1 MRRHRPRRGLAAY
14 GTAGE
19 SSFKVQALSGDIP
32 GVNPEC
38 REGVSPA
45 HNPQATVSIIIPA
58 LDEEAS
64 IARAI
69 RSCRE
74 AGPCEV
80 IVVDGGSRDRTV
92 EIARGRADAVISA
105 PRGRATQMN
114 AGASVAGGEVL
125 LFLHADTLLPG
136 GSVTAVLGAL
146 QDPAVIGGAFR
157 VRLAASH
164 GAGRYVRAT
173 LGITGRM
180 IGARGSVSRSYSGDQ
195 AIFVRAEAFRT
206 VGGYPEIPLMEDVEL
221 SRRMRRTGKTVLL
234 PLRVETSGQRWEAWG
249 PLRTVLFMWRLRI
262 GYLLGRTPSRCAE
275 AYRRG
280 PALKRREPPSPKSST
295 GG

>member
-1 MRRHRPRRGLAAY
+1 MSRRGI
-14 GTAGE
+14 
-19 SSFKVQALSGDIP
+19 SV
-32 GVNPEC
+32 
-38 REGVSPA
+38 
-45 HNPQATVSIIIPA
+45 IIPA

-74 AGPCEV
+74 AGRCEV

-92 EIARGRADAVISA
+92 EYARAEADTVIAA
-105 PRGRATQMN
+105 PRGRAAQMN
-114 AGASVAGGEVL
+114 AGAAVARGDVL
-125 LFLHADTLLPG
+125 LFLHADTLLPL
-136 GSVTAVLGAL
+136 GSLAAVLAAL

-157 VRLAASH
+157 VRLAPSS
-164 GAGRYVRAT
+164 GAGRYVHAT

-180 IGARGSVSRSYSGDQ
+180 IGVRAGVTRAFTGDQ
-195 AIFVRAEAFRT
+195 AIFARAAAFRA

-221 SRRMRRTGKTVLL
+221 SRRIRRAGKTVLL
-234 PLRVETSGQRWEAWG
+234 PLRVETSGRRWEAWG
-249 PLRTVLFMWRLRI
+249 PLRTVLFMWRLRL
-262 GYLLGRTPSRCAE
+262 GHLLGRTPSRCAE

-280 PALKRREPPSPKSST
+280 PALMRREPPPPTSSA

>member
-1 MRRHRPRRGLAAY
+1 MTP
-14 GTAGE
+14 
-19 SSFKVQALSGDIP
+19 DI
-32 GVNPEC
+32 
-38 REGVSPA
+38 
-45 HNPQATVSIIIPA
+45 SIVIPA

-80 IVVDGGSRDRTV
+80 IVADGGSRDRTV
-92 EIARGRADAVISA
+92 EIARGRADAVIIA
-105 PRGRATQMN
+105 PRGRASQMN
-114 AGASVAGGEVL
+114 AGAAVARGDVL

-136 GSVTAVLGAL
+136 GSVPAVLGAL
-146 QDPAVIGGAFR
+146 QNPGVIGGAFR
-157 VRLAASH
+157 VHLAASA
-164 GAGRYVRAT
+164 GAGRYVRAA
-173 LGITGRM
+173 LGVTGRM
-180 IGARGSVSRSYSGDQ
+180 IGARACVARAFTGDQ
-195 AIFVRAEAFRT
+195 AIFARAEAFRA

-221 SRRMRRTGKTVLL
+221 SRRIRRAGKTVLL
-234 PLRVETSGQRWEAWG
+234 PLRVETSGRRWEAWG

-280 PALKRREPPSPKSST
+280 PVLMRREPPPPMSSA

>member
-1 MRRHRPRRGLAAY
+1 MP
-14 GTAGE
+14 AGI
-19 SSFKVQALSGDIP
+19 SV
-32 GVNPEC
+32 
-38 REGVSPA
+38 
-45 HNPQATVSIIIPA
+45 IIPA

-92 EIARGRADAVISA
+92 EIARGEADAVIIA
-105 PRGRATQMN
+105 PRGRAAQMN
-114 AGASVAGGEVL
+114 AGAAAARGEVL
-125 LFLHADTLLPG
+125 LFLHADTLLPV
-136 GSVTAVLGAL
+136 GSVPAVLGAL
-146 QDPAVIGGAFR
+146 RDPAVIGGAFR
-157 VRLAASH
+157 VRLTASA
-164 GAGRYVRAT
+164 GAGRYVHAA
-173 LGITGRM
+173 LGVTGRM
-180 IGARGSVSRSYSGDQ
+180 IGARAWVARAFTGDQ
-195 AIFVRAEAFRT
+195 AIFARGEAFRA

-221 SRRMRRTGKTVLL
+221 SRRMRRAGKTVLL
-234 PLRVETSGQRWEAWG
+234 PLRVETSGRRWEAWG

-262 GYLLGRTPSRCAE
+262 GYLLGRTPSRCAD

-280 PALKRREPPSPKSST
+280 PAALMRREPPPPMSSA

>member
-1 MRRHRPRRGLAAY
+1 MP
-14 GTAGE
+14 AGI
-19 SSFKVQALSGDIP
+19 SV
-32 GVNPEC
+32 
-38 REGVSPA
+38 
-45 HNPQATVSIIIPA
+45 IIPA

-80 IVVDGGSRDRTV
+80 IVADGGSRDRTV
-92 EIARGRADAVISA
+92 ELARARADAVIEA
-105 PRGRATQMN
+105 KRGRASQMN
-114 AGASVAGGEVL
+114 AGAAVARGEVL

-136 GSVTAVLGAL
+136 GSVPAVLGAL
-146 QDPAVIGGAFR
+146 QDPWVIGGAFR
-157 VRLAASH
+157 VRLAASA
-164 GAGRYVRAT
+164 GAGRYVRAA
-173 LGITGRM
+173 LGVTGRM
-180 IGARGSVSRSYSGDQ
+180 IGARARVARAFTGDQ
-195 AIFVRAEAFRT
+195 AIFMRAEAFRA

-234 PLRVETSGQRWEAWG
+234 PLRVETSGRRWEAWG

-280 PALKRREPPSPKSST
+280 PVLMRREPHPPMSSA

>member
-1 MRRHRPRRGLAAY
+1 MSRPGI
-14 GTAGE
+14 
-19 SSFKVQALSGDIP
+19 SV
-32 GVNPEC
+32 
-38 REGVSPA
+38 
-45 HNPQATVSIIIPA
+45 IIPA

-80 IVVDGGSRDRTV
+80 IVVDGGSRDRTL
-92 EIARGRADAVISA
+92 EIARGRADAVMAA
-105 PRGRATQMN
+105 PRGRAAQMN
-114 AGASVAGGEVL
+114 AGAAVARGDVL
-125 LFLHADTLLPG
+125 LFLHADTRLPG
-136 GSVTAVLGAL
+136 GAVPAVLGAL

-157 VRLAASH
+157 VRLAASP
-164 GAGRYVRAT
+164 GAGRYLRAA

-180 IGARGSVSRSYSGDQ
+180 IGARGGVSRSYSGDQ
-195 AIFVRAEAFRT
+195 AIFARSEVFRA

-221 SRRMRRTGKTVLL
+221 SRRMRRAGKTVLL
-234 PLRVETSGQRWEAWG
+234 PLRVETSGRRWEAWG

-280 PALKRREPPSPKSST
+280 PPLKRRGPAPPTSSE

>member
-1 MRRHRPRRGLAAY
+1 MTPVR
-14 GTAGE
+14 
-19 SSFKVQALSGDIP
+19 
-32 GVNPEC
+32 
-38 REGVSPA
+38 VS
-45 HNPQATVSIIIPA
+45 VIIPA

-64 IARAI
+64 IAGAI

-92 EIARGRADAVISA
+92 EIAGGLADAVIAA
-105 PRGRATQMN
+105 PRGRAAQMN
-114 AGASVAGGEVL
+114 AGAAIARGDVF
-125 LFLHADTLLPG
+125 LFLHADTRLPAR
-136 GSVTAVLGAL
+136 SMATVLGAL

-157 VRLAASH
+157 VRLAVSP
-164 GAGRYVRAT
+164 GAGLYVRGT
-173 LGITGRM
+173 LGITGRL

-195 AIFVRAEAFRT
+195 AIFLRAEAFRA
-206 VGGYPEIPLMEDVEL
+206 VDGYPEIPIMEDVEL

-234 PLRVETSGQRWEAWG
+234 PLRVETSGRRWEAWG

-280 PALKRREPPSPKSST
+280 PALTRRGPPPPTSSAV
-295 GG
+295 G